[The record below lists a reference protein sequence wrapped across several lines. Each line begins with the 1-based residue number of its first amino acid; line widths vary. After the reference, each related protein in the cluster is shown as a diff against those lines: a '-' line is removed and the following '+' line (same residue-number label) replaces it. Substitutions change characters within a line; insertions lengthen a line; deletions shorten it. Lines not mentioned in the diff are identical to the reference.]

1 MKVNELMGKLQD
13 QNNKVIKPLLKEL
26 KVNAELYKRTKA
38 DLDGTVKEL
47 KALSAIIRLPA
58 MTDQF

>member
-1 MKVNELMGKLQD
+1 MGKLKD

-38 DLDGTVKEL
+38 EL
-47 KALSAIIRLPA
+47 KAMTAIIRLPA
-58 MTDQF
+58 MTD